1 MNIFPAARA
10 NGAGDPAAPGPVGGD
25 WDHKWA
31 APPPD
36 VVIAT
41 WPPGGRLRAAKEVGE
56 HVVSELD
63 RGRSLYHIV
72 RDEYVVVR
80 IGGFDGRALPPHCL
94 ERLTR

>member
-1 MNIFPAARA
+1 MNVFPTPEAQGAG
-10 NGAGDPAAPGPVGGD
+10 NGAVTGPVGGD

-41 WPPGGRLRAAKEVGE
+41 SPPGGRLRAAREVGE
-56 HVVSELD
+56 HVTSELE
-63 RGRSLYHIV
+63 RGRSLYRIV

-94 ERLTR
+94 EHLT

>member
-1 MNIFPAARA
+1 MPTAEP
-10 NGAGDPAAPGPVGGD
+10 NGAGGFGAPGPVGGE

-31 APPPD
+31 SPPPD

-41 WPPGGRLRAAKEVGE
+41 SPPGGRLRAAREVGE
-56 HVVSELD
+56 HVRSELD
-63 RGRSLYHIV
+63 RGRSLYCIV

-80 IGGFDGRALPPHCL
+80 VGGFDGRALPSHCL